1 MGKAWKGYSTCIS
14 MGKAWKRYVHV
25 RAWGRPEEG
34 TSTYERGEG
43 VTRETTSRSHTHLV
57 HLCVMWCALPLPV
70 QDYHLAKRYYDL
82 AAESSTEA
90 YVPASMALFKL
101 NFMYTVD
108 SYKDVRREGGS
119 QGERGEGRGRGE
131 PGREGGGE
139 EGEGRREESQERREE
154 WLASDQ

>member
-1 MGKAWKGYSTCIS
+1 MA
-14 MGKAWKRYVHV
+14 
-25 RAWGRPEEG
+25 
-34 TSTYERGEG
+34 
-43 VTRETTSRSHTHLV
+43 RETTSRSHTHLV

-119 QGERGEGRGRGE
+119 QGEREERGAREREERGARREGERRGE
-131 PGREGGGE
+131 KGAREGGGRE
-139 EGEGRREESQERREE
+139 RGEGRRARREGGGGRNG
-154 WLASDQ
+154 